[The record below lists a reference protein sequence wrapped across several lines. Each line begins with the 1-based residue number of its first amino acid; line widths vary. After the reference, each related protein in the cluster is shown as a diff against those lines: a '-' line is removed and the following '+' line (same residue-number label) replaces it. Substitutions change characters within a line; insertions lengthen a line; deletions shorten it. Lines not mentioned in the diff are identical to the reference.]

1 MNLLGRALELLTSDP
16 RPLESPASSAL
27 ELRAID
33 SFTDMPGLT
42 DQLLRVQGLR
52 TSSSWAPVGLR
63 DALAIP
69 AVWRA
74 CTLISNLIGTFTLEA
89 WRNGSRM
96 PDPPRIVQRPDP
108 FRTARDFW
116 RAVGWN
122 LVTRG
127 EADLFVGARDSD
139 GLPLSVLNVPPA
151 ELTGRYVDPR
161 DELVHRVSWQ
171 WRNVDVPSSSIVQIV
186 FAQEDGSPRGI
197 GPLQVC
203 GAAVTVARES
213 LEWAANY
220 YGAGGVPSV
229 LLSPRVP
236 IDAAEAELIKA
247 AWMVGD
253 PNTPKVAAE
262 VDATVLPNNAAQAEL
277 GNARLQSVADVACM
291 FGIAPELLEHGM
303 IGGGSALSYRNLA
316 DLGTDLTRFC
326 LVPGYLEPIEQA
338 FSDLLPRST
347 ITRFNV
353 DELERA
359 DAETRMR
366 IYSSAITSGVYS
378 IDDAKRAEGL
388 IPGSPQYAPV
398 PPNLAL
404 PTFPLEVTR

>member
-1 MNLLGRALELLTSDP
+1 MLRLLERTLDRLV
-16 RPLESPASSAL
+16 PLPIET
-27 ELRAID
+27 RAID
-33 SFTDMPGLT
+33 SFTDMPELT

-52 TSSSWAPVGLR
+52 SSSSWAPVGLR

-69 AVWRA
+69 AVFRA

-116 RAVGWN
+116 RSVGWN
-122 LVTRG
+122 VATRG
-127 EADLFVGARDSD
+127 EAVLYVGARDAD

-151 ELTGRYVDPR
+151 ELTGRYEDPR
-161 DELVHRVSWQ
+161 DELVHRVTWE
-171 WRNVDVPSSSIVQIV
+171 WRGTPVPARDLVQIV
-186 FAQEDGSPRGI
+186 FAQEDGSPRGV
-197 GPLQVC
+197 GPLQLC

-220 YGAGGVPSV
+220 YGGGGIPSV

-236 IDAAEAELIKA
+236 IDKNEADVIRA
-247 AWMVGD
+247 AWMAGD
-253 PNTPKVAAE
+253 ANTPKVAAE
-262 VDATVLPNNAAQAEL
+262 VDATVLSSNAQQAEL
-277 GNARLQSVADVACM
+277 STARLQSANDVACM
-291 FGIAPELLEHGM
+291 FGIPPELLEHAM
-303 IGGGSALSYRNLA
+303 MGGGSTLQYRTLS
-316 DLGTDLTRFC
+316 DLGTDLVRFC
-326 LVPGYLEPIEQA
+326 LVPGYLEPIEQS

-359 DAETRMR
+359 DMETRFR
-366 IYSSAITSGVYS
+366 IYESGIRSGVLDV
-378 IDDAKRAEGL
+378 DDGKRAEGL

-398 PPNLAL
+398 PPNAAL
-404 PTFPLEVTR
+404 PAIPEEFAR

>member
-1 MNLLGRALELLTSDP
+1 MGKKRAGGKRHRSLEVIAP
-16 RPLESPASSAL
+16 P
-27 ELRAID
+27 ELATRAVD
-33 SFTDMPGLT
+33 SFADAPGLT
-42 DQLLRVQGLR
+42 EQLLAVQGIR
-52 TSSSWAPVGLR
+52 TSSSWAPVGIR
-63 DALAIP
+63 DALAVP

-74 CTLISNLIGTFTLEA
+74 ATLLSNLIGTFTLEA
-89 WRNGSRM
+89 WRNGVRM
-96 PDPPRIVQRPDP
+96 AEPPRIVQRPDP

-116 RAVGWN
+116 RSVGWN
-122 LVTRG
+122 LATRG
-127 EADLFVGARDSD
+127 EADLFIGARDSD

-151 ELTGRYVDPR
+151 ELNGRYAEPR
-161 DELVHRVSWQ
+161 DELVHRVTWE
-171 WRNVDVPSSSIVQIV
+171 WRNTPVPSSSIVQIV

-197 GPLQVC
+197 GPLQMC

-213 LEWAANY
+213 LEWSANY

-236 IDAAEAELIKA
+236 ITTDEAALIKS
-247 AWMVGD
+247 AWMAGD

-316 DLGTDLTRFC
+316 DLGTDLIRFC
-326 LVPGYLEPIEQA
+326 LVPGYLEPIEQSFA
-338 FSDLLPRST
+338 DLLPRST

-359 DAETRMR
+359 DMETRFR
-366 IYSSAITSGVYS
+366 IYESGIRSGVLEP
-378 IDDAKRAEGL
+378 DDGKRAEGI

-404 PTFPLEVTR
+404 PAIPAEVAA